1 MLPSGFTCSGI
12 SAGIKKIAGKK
23 DLGLVYCEKDALLG
37 AVYTRN
43 QVASAH
49 VIYCRENTPTDRF
62 RSLIVNSGN
71 ANAATGLE
79 GLSRNLRMAQSIAD
93 ELDIDLNQVFTSS
106 TGIIGHHLPI
116 DKITQNAKRLIDSLG
131 DNPQDFAAAIMT
143 TDLRTKIVEEEI
155 TIKNKTYRIFGVAKG
170 SGMIHPNMA
179 TMLAYI
185 LTDAPIVLPQIQ
197 KLTHYIAERSFNR
210 ISVDRD
216 TSTNDS
222 FFLISSNK
230 TDQLTKADFTKIKKA
245 LVNTGISLAK
255 QIAVDGE
262 GANHLIEC
270 VVKGAKNKKI
280 ADVVSREVISS
291 NLVKTAVHGKDPNWG
306 RILMA
311 IGNGLAETKG
321 LNDTPTVSISIQGVM
336 VLTMNEP
343 RNFNEVELSNKMSE
357 KTVYIEIDLH
367 QGTQKATSW
376 GCDLSREYIAINAE
390 YST

>member
-1 MLPSGFTCSGI
+1 
-12 SAGIKKIAGKK
+12 
-23 DLGLVYCEKDALLG
+23 
-37 AVYTRN
+37 
-43 QVASAH
+43 
-49 VIYCRENTPTDRF
+49 
-62 RSLIVNSGN
+62 
-71 ANAATGLE
+71 
-79 GLSRNLRMAQSIAD
+79 
-93 ELDIDLNQVFTSS
+93 
-106 TGIIGHHLPI
+106 
-116 DKITQNAKRLIDSLG
+116 
-131 DNPQDFAAAIMT
+131 T